1 MYGGD
6 ILNGLK
12 LVNVCFIISEFSKLL
27 ICKIFCIM
35 LLEDRNFRKGKIMN
49 YKVLMIDDD
58 EVIAQ
63 STAEYFNMFDIK
75 TAYVTGFEKA
85 VDFLEKEQVSL
96 LLLDINL
103 GNKSGFELCKRVRQ
117 NYDMPILF
125 ISARTSDDDVL
136 TALNIGGD
144 DYIKKPYTLN
154 ILLAK
159 VKAILNRYEQAKEM
173 AEYIADKQQTP
184 NESNS
189 RECGTDIENGCI
201 KLTEEIILDTNLH
214 KLKQGENQISLKAM
228 EYKMLLYLWE
238 NRNRVVT
245 KEELLKNVWNDEF
258 IGEGTL
264 AVHIRHL
271 REKIETDPKKP
282 EIIKTIWGVGYMIEE
297 YKF

>member
-1 MYGGD
+1 
-6 ILNGLK
+6 
-12 LVNVCFIISEFSKLL
+12 
-27 ICKIFCIM
+27 
-35 LLEDRNFRKGKIMN
+35 MN

-75 TAYVTGFEKA
+75 TAYVTGFEEA

-103 GNKSGFELCKRVRQ
+103 GDKSGFELCKRVRE

-154 ILLAK
+154 ILMAK
-159 VKAILNRYEQAKEM
+159 VKAILSRYEQAKEM
-173 AEYIADKQQTP
+173 AEYIAGKQPSGDGSTGMELQ
-184 NESNS
+184 
-189 RECGTDIENGCI
+189 RDRENGCI
-201 KLTEEIILDTNLH
+201 KLNREIVLDTNLH
-214 KLKQGENQISLKAM
+214 KIKEGDTQISLKAM
-228 EYKMLLYLWE
+228 EYKMLLYLLE

-264 AVHIRHL
+264 SVHIRHL
-271 REKIETDPKKP
+271 REKIEVDPKNP
-282 EIIKTIWGVGYMIEE
+282 EVIKTVWGVGYIIEE
-297 YKF
+297 YAF